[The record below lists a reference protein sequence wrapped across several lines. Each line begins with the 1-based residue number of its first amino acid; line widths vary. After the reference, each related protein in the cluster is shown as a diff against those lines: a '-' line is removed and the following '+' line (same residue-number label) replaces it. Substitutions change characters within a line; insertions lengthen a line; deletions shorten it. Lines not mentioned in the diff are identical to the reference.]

1 MAIKIIGTTVVN
13 DSRQLQNIA
22 SLDATTSATI
32 SSAVG
37 GGGGGLDSAA
47 VSNLVDSDYVRLH
60 QVGALIDSDVPT
72 SVKAGDLWYDKSDGT
87 LNVYYQDSAET
98 PVFVTVAS
106 STAAAGDLTV
116 QDEGSSLSTA
126 ATTLLT

>member
-32 SSAVG
+32 SSAVGGG

-87 LNVYYQDSAET
+87 LTFIIKIALRLLY
-98 PVFVTVAS
+98 
-106 STAAAGDLTV
+106 
-116 QDEGSSLSTA
+116 
-126 ATTLLT
+126 LLTSLLQQQQQVI